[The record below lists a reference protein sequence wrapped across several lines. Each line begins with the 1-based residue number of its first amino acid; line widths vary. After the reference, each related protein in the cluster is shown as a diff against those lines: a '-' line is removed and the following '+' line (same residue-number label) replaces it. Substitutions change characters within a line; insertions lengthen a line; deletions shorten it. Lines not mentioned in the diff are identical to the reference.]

1 MAEKKNNQTQ
11 NSKNRRFSI
20 YLTEDM
26 ARRIDDYR
34 FSRRIA
40 AHSQAVSELI
50 EAGLRVFEEKKDG
63 AFFLGINDGQFTVP
77 DEPTERD
84 LIVARAVNSLD
95 PSVFH
100 ALEAFLQALRASEE
114 QNPDGRGTES

>member
-1 MAEKKNNQTQ
+1 MTRDKNNQTQ
-11 NSKNRRFSI
+11 VGKNKRFSI
-20 YLTEDM
+20 YLTDDM

-50 EAGLRVFEEKKDG
+50 DAGLKVFEEKKDG
-63 AFFLGINDGQFTVP
+63 AFFLGINDGRFTIP

-84 LIVARAVNSLD
+84 LIVARAVNSLSPD
-95 PSVFH
+95 VLRG
-100 ALEAFLQALRASEE
+100 LEGFLQSIRESEE
-114 QNPDGRGTES
+114 QSPDDCETKN

>member
-1 MAEKKNNQTQ
+1 MAEKKNNQAQ
-11 NSKNRRFSI
+11 IGKNKRFSI

-40 AHSQAVSELI
+40 AHSQAVCELI
-50 EAGLRVFEEKKDG
+50 EAGLKVFEENKDG
-63 AFFLGINDGQFTVP
+63 AFFLGINDGQFTIP

-95 PSVFH
+95 PSVFR
-100 ALEAFLQALRASEE
+100 ALEAFLQAIGASEE
-114 QNPDGRGTES
+114 QNPDGRETKN

>member
-1 MAEKKNNQTQ
+1 MADKKNNQTQ
-11 NSKNRRFSI
+11 SGKNKRFSI

-63 AFFLGINDGQFTVP
+63 AFFLGINDGQFTIP

-95 PSVFH
+95 PSVFR
-100 ALEAFLQALRASEE
+100 ALEAFLQAIGVSEE
-114 QNPDGRGTES
+114 QNLDGRETES

>member
-1 MAEKKNNQTQ
+1 MADKKNNQTQ
-11 NSKNRRFSI
+11 NGKNKRFSI

-50 EAGLRVFEEKKDG
+50 EAGLKVFEDNKDG
-63 AFFLGINDGQFTVP
+63 AFFLGINDGQFTIP

-100 ALEAFLQALRASEE
+100 ALEAFLQAIRASEE
-114 QNPDGRGTES
+114 QNPDDRETGN